1 MFDELKTAQAAAYL
15 VAKEGGKMSH
25 LKLMKLLYLA
35 DRESYKVFNT
45 SITGDSYCSMPYG
58 PVLSTTL
65 NLINGYVRFDK
76 NWNKWISDKAD
87 HCVGSDYSIAN
98 DPDLDDLDELSRN
111 DISILTEIYEKFG
124 GYNQWELV
132 DYTHDPINIP
142 EWKDPQGSSM
152 PIHLDTLLTYLGKD
166 RNTIQVIMNEND
178 LRLEFNGI
186 IQRNQ

>member
-35 DRESYKVFNT
+35 DRESYKTFNT
-45 SITGDSYCSMPYG
+45 PITGDSYCSMPYG

-65 NLINGYVRFDK
+65 NLINGVVRFD
-76 NWNKWISDKAD
+76 NVWNKWITDRD
-87 HCVGSDYSIAN
+87 NHQVGSDYNLKN
-98 DPDLDDLDELSRN
+98 DPDLDELDELSRN
-111 DISILTEIYEKFG
+111 DINILTAIYERFG
-124 GYNQWELV
+124 GYDQWRLV
-132 DYTHDPINIP
+132 DYTHNPSNIP
-142 EWKDPQGSSM
+142 EWKDPHGSSA

-166 RNTIQVIMNEND
+166 RSTIQSITNEHD
-178 LRLEFNGI
+178 LRLEFNDI